1 MQFAGFQVAQS
12 VTKRIVMA
20 DYGDDDSQRRSG
32 SGLTE
37 KVKQTLGKVVEG
49 VGAGGGLRSG
59 ERQAGGTDPTSGYG
73 MGAGGGLGSQQQDPD
88 DPGQATGAGTES
100 YGMGMGSGTTPGS
113 ATMGYGGTGTGA
125 GRGGAETDPYNTT
138 GTRTGSGMGMGTDP
152 YGAAT
157 DQPGMRQQQ
166 QGTGGYDDE
175 GSLLERAKETL
186 SSGTGGRRE

>member
-1 MQFAGFQVAQS
+1 MQFVGFQGAQS
-12 VTKRIVMA
+12 VTKRSVMA

-100 YGMGMGSGTTPGS
+100 YGMGMGAGTTPGS
-113 ATMGYGGTGTGA
+113 GGTGTGA
-125 GRGGAETDPYNTT
+125 GGGGAGTDPYNTT

-152 YGAAT
+152 YAAAT
-157 DQPGMRQQQ
+157 DQPGMRRQQ

-175 GSLLERAKETL
+175 GSLLEKVKETL